1 MSASWRCPSPPSLV
15 LATIDLGI
23 PYPRLGRDRSADAG
37 WRRGGQHRGNAT
49 GCSSGRRAVPT
60 LTLQGGASCSA
71 ASPFTALM
79 RSDGCAF
86 ESSRML
92 SRTST
97 LGSCGAGPETEP
109 FPAPF
114 PRLWGA
120 SGWRSFHRRTRSEPP
135 SPHPWPT
142 PVTLERTPAVDR
154 RLRRPPPHKS
164 PNQQLTTSQCHG
176 ARFVLGGATVGCV
189 ERLQVVEDAPQLTDR
204 LVQLPRHRS
213 RNQAVCSLRLGRRL
227 ASSSNALQSA
237 CALLAQALTRRTR
250 CSL

>member
-1 MSASWRCPSPPSLV
+1 MASRW
-15 LATIDLGI
+15 ATPGQ
-23 PYPRLGRDRSADAG
+23 RDWLFLWAAGGADTHA
-37 WRRGGQHRGNAT
+37 
-49 GCSSGRRAVPT
+49 P
-60 LTLQGGASCSA
+60 GGASCSA

-120 SGWRSFHRRTRSEPP
+120 WGWRSFHCRTRSEPP

-204 LVQLPRHRS
+204 LVHSRASRAQLGLREHSRDRGGAHPALAPILASQPKAMRHAS
-213 RNQAVCSLRLGRRL
+213 SDRLGAHGSR
-227 ASSSNALQSA
+227 A
-237 CALLAQALTRRTR
+237 R
-250 CSL
+250 CPAA